1 MGIVASLASA
11 PLTVEIFKN
20 EMRHEKERRD
30 HVKYG
35 VYQHGDADLN
45 LIKKLTA
52 EEKASNDHH
61 HHHSAVAQ
69 IPSQIRTP
77 HHNQHHQSS
86 IDYQHLEKCY
96 LTGKYK
102 DKYKY
107 LQQHNN
113 NNNNGNGNGNGNRK
127 PRSAYPAVRFEAT
140 TSN

>member
-11 PLTVEIFKN
+11 PLTVEIFKQ

-30 HVKYG
+30 HVRYG

-52 EEKASNDHH
+52 EEKAADSHH
-61 HHHSAVAQ
+61 HPQQLQLHHQSSAGQ
-69 IPSQIRTP
+69 LPSQIRTP
-77 HHNQHHQSS
+77 HHHQSS
-86 IDYQHLEKCY
+86 VDYQHLEKCY

-107 LQQHNN
+107 LQQHNT
-113 NNNNGNGNGNGNRK
+113 NGNGNRK
-127 PRSAYPAVRFEAT
+127 SRSAYPAVRFEAT
-140 TSN
+140 PTSTA